1 MQCAECGATI
11 PEGKDTCPACGSSM
25 SHFKLEDL
33 DLIRRF
39 KVGDKVSGGFNIVA
53 KFIDNVLK
61 SFNAQLIAPYI
72 RYRLRVLQT
81 VMTVILITVLVSAAL
96 AYLDVITGEAFVLL
110 VGIVLGFILA
120 SVSRMF
126 GPF

>member
-1 MQCAECGATI
+1 MQCTNCGVNI
-11 PEGKDTCPACGSSM
+11 PEGAEACPSCGTSVG
-25 SHFKLEDL
+25 HFKLEDL

-39 KVGDKVSGGFNIVA
+39 KVGDKVSGGFNIIA

-72 RYRLRVLQT
+72 KYRLRVLQT
-81 VMTVILITVLVSAAL
+81 VMAVILVTVLVSAAL
-96 AYLDVITGEAFVLL
+96 AYLEVITGEAFVLL